1 MHQTP
6 PDTTRHAPDNVWLVG
21 SGPVMIY
28 RAIQLIQIFCAHGRT
43 DGRTNEANPRGP
55 RGPKKIDMWI
65 LLVSITCSCT
75 CLTPVILSMTIMIMI
90 RRMTK
95 MMPMMALIMIV
106 YDDDEEAAYIFILWR
121 KQKRARGKMWTPS
134 QKNMAALILYGNE
147 CFCIFLTSNSK
158 DFRFLYFRLWTLD
171 FSLFKLWRKNHAAFL
186 FHFAF
191 FNDGAKFD
199 DILNV
204 LFHSIFFLSGMF
216 QASILKHLY
225 HIIIMPLVW
234 FSLIFLVWTN
244 ISLPNC
250 PKLKLPLL
258 KTEGHFGW
266 EYDEY
271 DSQIDL

>member
-1 MHQTP
+1 M
-6 PDTTRHAPDNVWLVG
+6 
-21 SGPVMIY
+21 M
-28 RAIQLIQIFCAHGRT
+28 
-43 DGRTNEANPRGP
+43 
-55 RGPKKIDMWI
+55 M
-65 LLVSITCSCT
+65 
-75 CLTPVILSMTIMIMI
+75 
-90 RRMTK
+90 RMTK

-234 FSLIFLVWTN
+234 FSLIFF
-244 ISLPNC
+244 SLNKYFTPQLFW
-250 PKLKLPLL
+250 KLKDILD
-258 KTEGHFGW
+258 ESIII
-266 EYDEY
+266 DEY